1 MSTGVVRQIQ
11 TILAAKAGRTP
22 VQRKVSSQLLEA
34 RRVTAEMHRLAERV
48 RQQSRGA
55 QALEEMVTVDIR
67 ADVTPEVLDRIQTL
81 GGSVID
87 SLPRYRA
94 VRAGLPL
101 GAIETLAELD
111 AVQSIRRA
119 DVAVTN
125 AQLEQPPFDVP
136 IDAGEGPLTDGPV
149 TRNAA
154 TTQGDVAHRANSART
169 THDVDGTGIG
179 IGVLSDGVRT
189 LADRQGSGD
198 LPARVT
204 VLSGQKGGP
213 LSIVGLLTGK
223 GGDEGTAMLEIVH
236 DLAPGAALY
245 FATGRGGEA
254 RMAENIEALCEAG
267 ADVIVDDIFYFREPA
282 FQDGVIAKA
291 VNEVVSDGCFYF
303 SAAGNAGNLNDGT
316 AGVWEG
322 DYVEG
327 TDFEVSGSSV
337 GKAHDFGSSVEA
349 NKVTKDGLSF
359 VLQWADPLGASAN
372 DYDLFLVDADDNVL
386 ASSTDVQDG
395 TQDPIETID
404 SSGADYTDS
413 YLVVVK
419 ASGAANRYLRLDTIR
434 GQLEVA
440 TAGQTSGHK
449 AAENAVTVGAVDVS
463 TAAGSGGVF
472 NGTESVRT
480 DSSDGPRRMFF
491 EPDGTP
497 VTAGNFSSTGGEL
510 LQKPDLVAATCVST
524 SAPEFSK
531 FCGTS
536 SAAPHAGAIA
546 ALMLEAAGGPDNV
559 TLSSLRTGMTGASLD
574 IEASGVDRD
583 SGAGIV
589 MAPGAVDA
597 VDVVAADRNGVPT
610 VEGTLTVQ
618 TLAPGGSAA
627 TVDVS
632 NAFDDPDDDTLS
644 YTALSSDTDTVTA
657 GISGS
662 TLTLTPLAPGRIAV
676 TVRAVD
682 PEGLSVTRNVMVTIQ
697 AGTRDYDSDND
708 GFIEISNLTQF
719 NAMRYDQDGDGA
731 VDRVGDWMSYY
742 AALAFTE
749 GALGMGCPDGC
760 VGYELEADLDFDTN
774 GSGDADSGDD
784 YWDDGAGWFPFPV
797 RFNLKGNGHA
807 IANLFINRPTQAGSI
822 ALFGNVWTPE
832 AGETVGV
839 SGIRLVDVD
848 VTGKLNVGGL
858 SGTLSSSGF
867 ITGSSVT
874 GRVKG
879 TERVGGLVGHNR
891 GAITASRASG
901 RVSGTTSVGGL
912 VGHNQ
917 ESITGSYATGE
928 VTGETAIGGLVGL
941 NWDSIETSYS
951 TSQVTGEEQVG
962 GLVGRNAPFSS
973 IVASYGTGR
982 VSGTTRVGGLA
993 GDNLE
998 SITASYSTGPVSGET
1013 LVGGLTGFVN
1023 GSVTAS
1029 YWDKT
1034 TSGQAASAGGTGG
1047 TTTAL
1052 ETPTSTSGIYGT
1064 WSSDDWHF
1072 GTNAQYPALEVDLDG
1087 NGEATWQ
1094 EFGHQLREGPTLTA
1108 TTRPTHLRLDWTAVE
1123 VNHWSTQPDIT
1134 YTVYREE
1141 DSALDA
1147 VAENLTGLSYTDTD
1161 VTVGETYTYQV
1172 AAVVTGGEATRS
1184 ARFTVEMV
1192 VDATAPTV
1200 SNLEITSNP
1209 GTDRTYAAGDEI
1221 RVTATFSETVRVT
1234 GAPQLSLEIGGG
1246 RRMATYGGGSGT
1258 MALVFAYE
1266 VADVDSDTS
1275 GVGVEEDGLS
1285 LNGGTIKDASDNP
1298 AVLDH
1303 DELAGNSSHKVDGV
1317 KPELAATGGVVVNG
1331 TTMTLTYD
1339 EPLDR
1344 SSTPDVGDFTV
1355 SGGDQTRTVL
1365 RISVSGSTVTLT
1377 LNAGAGHGEAGVE
1390 LSYTPGMEAKRL
1402 RDVPGNQAEAL
1413 SREPV
1418 RNDTPDT
1425 TPPEVSSL
1433 AITSNPGSDQTYAI
1447 GEEIQVTM
1455 TFSETVK
1462 VTGTPR
1468 LTLRVENR
1476 NRPAGYLRGTDTEEL
1491 VFGYEVVEG
1500 DEDGNGVSIRA
1511 GRISLSG
1518 GTIEDE
1524 AENAAALA
1532 YEALAPQAGHQVD
1545 GVRPA
1550 FVSAAVDGA
1559 SLTLTYGETLDGGS
1573 EPGSGDFTVTVGGS
1587 ERTVLDASV
1596 SASVATLT
1604 LNPEV
1609 EHRDTGIRVSYTPGT
1624 NPIRDEVGNDAQ
1636 GLNNRSVTNTTD
1648 APNTA
1653 PQITTGE
1660 TLSVGENQAFVR
1672 RLAARDTDPGDEVT
1686 GWEIVG
1692 GADQSQF
1699 EITPQTGELS
1709 FREPPDYED
1718 PADLAGTDP
1727 VSGAGDNQYVVR
1739 LEVKSGAGAR
1749 KLDAGQTLTVSVTD
1763 EREPPEVPEAP
1774 VISGETA
1781 DNLTVSWSEPVNTG
1795 PDINDYDVR
1804 YREKEG
1810 GPVTVMN
1817 HPAPGLSLTLADL
1830 EPGTVYEVQVR
1841 ARNDEG
1847 TSDWSEPGEGMTIAL
1862 LTLDMTAM
1870 EESPV
1875 SGPFTVRFSYSE
1887 PVTGFNGNDVDSE
1900 RDPECLDDQNN
1911 PVFCDPV
1918 IGGLQ
1923 TADNRI
1929 FTTTVTP
1936 QTDHVAHSYGLTLTV
1951 PGGRV
1956 SSSVGSKLNEEPEEP
1971 LTVRVSPPGAPEPI
1985 STLSPSARTGN
1996 GSVRLSWIRPTDNG
2010 GSAIIRYE
2018 YRFAPAGEAWSE
2030 WENVGAGARGMTVG
2044 NLINGREYVFE
2055 VRAVNALGKGSV
2067 ETVEATPV
2075 AGGDVGSLGGGS
2087 GGGGGGG
2094 GFFVFPPEAPVEVRA
2109 TAGDGV
2115 VRLEW
2120 SPPESDGGTIIRG
2133 YEYRLKEGLEAFGE
2147 WTPIEDSRPEEVNAT
2162 GYTVEGL
2169 YNGTVYLVELRAVNS
2184 AGNGPASAGVEVRMR
2199 LDPAWWSNLRAED
2212 LEGGQLW
2219 LEAPLLEGGLRE
2231 RELRFGE
2238 GLRFEQD
2245 RLDQEGEVTGTVSG
2259 SYGYVYTSRR
2269 TGEMR
2274 LVYDGGERCG
2284 LSLTFSEEGGGSY
2297 SYGCGGVLEREG
2309 SFGMSRLNRT
2319 PGLTSTG
2326 PFEVEE
2332 NTTAVGQ
2339 LEGVDWDEEDEVTG
2353 YGIAGGA
2360 DGGQF
2365 TVDQSTGDLSFRQ
2378 APDYENPGD
2387 VESEDPA
2394 SAAGDNEYI
2403 LVVEVTSGEGE
2414 RERSREQAIRVRVI
2428 DVEMEEAG
2436 EDDTRSLFIPV
2447 ILTSA
2452 GRSDSFFTSELTLTN
2467 RGEQEV
2473 ELGYTYTSRDE
2484 PEKRSGTASDV
2495 LAAGRQTIETDA
2507 LDYLRNLGVPIP
2519 ETGNQ
2524 LGTLRVEVELGSE
2537 VEAVVRTTTLVP
2549 DGRAGLAYPG
2559 VAAEEGFSEAVYLCG
2574 LRQNRQDRS
2583 NVAFQNMGAPGEG
2596 AITIRT
2602 TVYSG
2607 EAADT
2612 SPRELKDVELEPGG
2626 FYQHNAALN
2635 VVGGDASGYVK
2646 VERVEGEA
2654 PFYAYGV
2661 VNDQANSD
2669 GSFIFPVTAG
2679 SLEGKRAQ
2687 TLPVIVETRDFT
2699 SELTV
2704 TNFSQ
2709 QPRTLDFEFVSE
2721 QIKGEDKSV
2730 EFSMELEAGEQ
2741 VIVPEL
2747 VEELRLE
2754 GMAGLGTS
2762 RGFYLGPLFV
2772 TAGEGDLS
2780 GIVIGARTG
2789 SKGGGGQYSVFYDA
2803 VPFGEAFSRE
2813 AWVNGLQ
2820 QNEENRSNLALVNT
2834 GEVDDSESV
2843 FHLEIY
2849 NGETGLLEETVV
2861 TKAIPARGWHQ
2872 IDGILLRANP
2882 ETRQGYIRIEK
2893 VSGENPF
2900 LAYGVVNDGGAPGE
2914 RSGDGAYLP
2923 ARE

>member
-1 MSTGVVRQIQ
+1 MSTGVVRRIQ

-22 VQRKVSSQLLEA
+22 AQRKVSSQLLEA

-597 VDVVAADRNGVPT
+597 VDVAATDRNGVPT

-657 GISGS
+657 GINGS

-708 GFIEISNLTQF
+708 GYIEISNLTQF
-719 NAMRYDQDGDGA
+719 NAMRYDQNGDGA

-742 AALAFTE
+742 AASAFTE

-760 VGYELEADLDFDTN
+760 VGYELEEDLDFDTN

-998 SITASYSTGPVSGET
+998 SIAASYSTGPVSGET

-1047 TTTAL
+1047 TTAAL

-1094 EFGHQLREGPTLTA
+1094 EFGYQLREGPTLTA

-1123 VNHWSTQPDIT
+1123 VNHWSTPPVIT

-1266 VADVDSDTS
+1266 VADGDSDTS

-1344 SSTPDVGDFTV
+1344 NSTPDVGDFTV

-1462 VTGTPR
+1462 VTGRPR

-1511 GRISLSG
+1511 GRIALNG
-1518 GTIEDE
+1518 GTIKDE
-1524 AENAAALA
+1524 AENAAELA
-1532 YEALAPQAGHQVD
+1532 HEALAAQAGHQVD

-1559 SLTLTYGETLDGGS
+1559 SLTLTYEETLDGGS

-1609 EHRDTGIRVSYTPGT
+1609 EHGDTGIRVSYTPGA

-1636 GLNNRSVTNTTD
+1636 GLNNRSVTNTTG
-1648 APNTA
+1648 APNTD
-1653 PQITTGE
+1653 PEITSPG
-1660 TLSVGENQAFVR
+1660 SFDVPENQIVVR

-1709 FREPPDYED
+1709 FREAPDYED

-1749 KLDAGQTLTVSVTD
+1749 ELDAGQTLTVSVTD

-1781 DNLTVSWSEPVNTG
+1781 DSLTVSWSEPDNTG

-1830 EPGTVYEVQVR
+1830 EPGTVYEVQVQ

-1870 EESPV
+1870 EEPPV
-1875 SGPFTVRFSYSE
+1875 SGPFTVRFSFSE
-1887 PVTGFNGNDVDSE
+1887 PATGFIGSDVDSE
-1900 RDPECLDDQNN
+1900 RDPECMDDQNN

-1936 QTDHVAHSYGLTLTV
+1936 QTDHVAHSYALTLTV

-1985 STLSPSARTGN
+1985 STLSPSARAGN

-2030 WENVGAGARGMTVG
+2030 WENVGAGARGVTVG
-2044 NLINGREYVFE
+2044 NLINGRDYVFE
-2055 VRAVNALGKGSV
+2055 LRAVSALGKGSV
-2067 ETVEATPV
+2067 ETVEAAPV
-2075 AGGDVGSLGGGS
+2075 AGGGGF

-2094 GFFVFPPEAPVEVRA
+2094 GGGLLFPPEAPA
-2109 TAGDGV
+2109 TLTALPGDGG
-2115 VRLEW
+2115 VRLQW
-2120 SPPESDGGTIIRG
+2120 SPPENGGGSPIQR
-2133 YEYRLKEGLEAFGE
+2133 YEYRLKEGRGEFGE
-2147 WTPIEDSRPEEVNAT
+2147 WTPIPDSGADEVNAS
-2162 GYTVEGL
+2162 GYTVMAL
-2169 YNGTVYLVELRAVNS
+2169 DNGTVYVFELRAVNA
-2184 AGNGPASAGVEVRMR
+2184 AGNGQESESVEVTMP
-2199 LDPAWWSNLRAED
+2199 LDPAYWSNFRAED
-2212 LEGGQLW
+2212 LEGTQLM
-2219 LEAPLLEGGLRE
+2219 LEAFLLEGSSRN
-2231 RELRFGE
+2231 RQLRFGE
-2238 GLRFEQD
+2238 GLRFEED
-2245 RLDQEGEVTGTVSG
+2245 ELDGEGEVTATHSG
-2259 SYGYVYTSRR
+2259 SYGYRYTSRT
-2269 TGEMR
+2269 TGVLSLDFDGGEACEMR
-2274 LVYDGGERCG
+2274 L
-2284 LSLTFSEEGGGSY
+2284 TFSGEGAGSY
-2297 SYGCGGVLEREG
+2297 SYRCGGSSRGQG
-2309 SFGMSRLNRT
+2309 SFRMSELVNRV
-2319 PGLTSTG
+2319 PEITSTG

-2332 NTTAVGQ
+2332 NTTEVGQ
-2339 LEGVDWDEEDEVTG
+2339 LQAVEWDEEDEVTG

-2360 DGGQF
+2360 DGALF
-2365 TVDQSTGDLSFRQ
+2365 TVEALTGELSFTE

-2387 VESEDPA
+2387 VESTEPQ
-2394 SAAGDNEYI
+2394 SEAGDNEYI

-2414 RERSREQAIRVRVI
+2414 RERSREQAIRVRVT
-2428 DVEMEEAG
+2428 DVEMEEAI
-2436 EDDTRSLFIPV
+2436 EEETESLFVPV
-2447 ILTSA
+2447 ILSSA
-2452 GRSDSFFTSELTLTN
+2452 GRNNSFFTSELTLTN
-2467 RGEQEV
+2467 RGEEEV
-2473 ELGYTYTSRDE
+2473 KLNYTYSSRDE
-2484 PEKRSGTASDV
+2484 PDKRSGEATDV
-2495 LAAGRQTIETDA
+2495 LPAGSQTIAIDA
-2507 LDYLRNLGVPIP
+2507 FNYLRNVGVPIP

-2524 LGTLRVEVELGSE
+2524 LGTLRVEAPPGSE
-2537 VEAVVRTTTLVP
+2537 VEAVVRTTTVVP

-2559 VAAEEGFSEAVYLCG
+2559 VSAEEGFREPVYLCG
-2574 LRQNRQDRS
+2574 LRQNSQDRS
-2583 NVAFQNMGAPGEG
+2583 NVAFQNMGAPKEG
-2596 AITIRT
+2596 AITLRT

-2607 EAADT
+2607 ESSDT
-2612 SPRELKDVELEPGG
+2612 SPRELDDITLEPGG
-2626 FYQHNAALN
+2626 FHQYNRVLN
-2635 VVGGDASGYVK
+2635 VLGSDAGGYVK
-2646 VERVEGEA
+2646 VERVEGTA

-2679 SLEGKRAQ
+2679 SLEGKMAQ

-2709 QPRTLDFEFVSE
+2709 EPRTLNFQFVAE
-2721 QIKGEDKSV
+2721 GIDTDDRTAA
-2730 EFSMELEAGEQ
+2730 FSMTLEAGQQE
-2741 VIVPEL
+2741 IVAEV
-2747 VEELRLE
+2747 VEALRSE
-2754 GMAGLGTS
+2754 EVAGLGTG
-2762 RGFYLGPLFV
+2762 RRTLAGPVFV
-2772 TAGEGDLS
+2772 TAEEGDLS
-2780 GIVIGARTG
+2780 GIVVGARTG
-2789 SKGGGGQYSVFYDA
+2789 SKGGGGQYSVFYNA
-2803 VPFGEAFSRE
+2803 VPEGEAFTRV
-2813 AWVNGLQ
+2813 AWVDGLQ

-2834 GEVDDSESV
+2834 GEVDESESV

-2849 NGETGLLEETVV
+2849 DGETGMLVETVV
-2861 TKAIPARGWHQ
+2861 TKAIPARHWHQ
-2872 IDGILLRANP
+2872 INGILGRASP

-2900 LAYGVVNDGGAPGE
+2900 LAYGVVNDGGAPGQ